1 MSTPTSPPL
10 PKDARDYTGD
20 DWLRYGESAT
30 PSVRQKLVALTI
42 EEVIRSG
49 PADFSTKTVC
59 DRIGAKYPI
68 INYYFGSRDG
78 LLAEASAVTYRK
90 SMLAMRDCI
99 AAAPN
104 DAEKRFRAYIQ
115 RELDWYQELS
125 AWGILINYPI
135 ASKVA
140 GEILET
146 KYGDELAR
154 YFEFYLSMVGTMVQD
169 LRRGT
174 VSSFDFGVDNYPR
187 ASLLA
192 HPKIALDTISIVWS
206 VHGIAVWSS
215 GNQVGSRLTS
225 GPSLTQKMAI
235 KHHIDHLVE
244 RATTG

>member
-1 MSTPTSPPL
+1 M
-10 PKDARDYTGD
+10 
-20 DWLRYGESAT
+20 RYGESAT

-49 PADFSTKTVC
+49 PADFSTKTAC

-78 LLAEASAVTYRK
+78 LLAEASAITYRK
-90 SMLAMRDCI
+90 AMIAMRDCI
-99 AAAPN
+99 AAAPK
-104 DAEKRFRAYIQ
+104 DAEKRFRAYID
-115 RELDWYQELS
+115 RELGWYRELS
-125 AWGILINYPI
+125 AWAILINYPI

-174 VSSFDFGVDNYPR
+174 LSSFDFGVDNYPR

-192 HPKIALDTISIVWS
+192 HPKIALDTISLVWS

-215 GNQVGSRLTS
+215 GNQVGSRSTS

-235 KHHIDHLVE
+235 KHHIDQIVD
-244 RATTG
+244 RAKSG